1 MLNYNVL
8 LGLFFSAL
16 VIPSIKVG
24 MPSISV
30 LYPEIARLDKINPLT
45 DKEFG
50 VGDDDINNLV
60 EPNVM
65 IEGNN
70 RKLSSLQSRPIHDYN
85 LRTSWI
91 GRPDVQY
98 YITYVYDLP
107 KASNSNI
114 EFNKVVLFNGN
125 RFDINKWHYYSRKKK
140 ILMYINDKPNC
151 YLQLADTYKMQ
162 TFHLKS
168 IKLFSGNAIRFKF
181 QVIEIYQGVVK
192 NPALSELKFE

>member
-1 MLNYNVL
+1 MLNLNIL
-8 LGLFFSAL
+8 LGLVFSAIAIL
-16 VIPSIKVG
+16 SVKVE
-24 MPSISV
+24 MPSTCV
-30 LYPEIARLDKINPLT
+30 LYPEIARFDKINPLA

-50 VGDDDINNLV
+50 VGDDDINNV
-60 EPNVM
+60 IEPNVM

-91 GRPDVQY
+91 GKSEVQY
-98 YITYVYDLP
+98 YITYIYDLS
-107 KASNSNI
+107 KASNSNM
-114 EFNKVVLFNGN
+114 EFNKVILFNGN
-125 RFDINKWHYYSRKKK
+125 RFNINKWHYYSRIKK